1 MGWFPRSRALASHWC
16 LARSPKLCTGGA
28 TIREM
33 REQTG
38 CRIIISE
45 SIPHVHERVL
55 TVIGSLEAVSKVYK
69 LIAEHI
75 EQVGAVSFT
84 LDSVALYLLIGITR
98 G

>member
-1 MGWFPRSRALASHWC
+1 MASRSAA
-16 LARSPKLCTGGA
+16 GGA

-55 TVIGSLEAVSKVYK
+55 TVIGTVEMVGRAYA
-69 LIAEHI
+69 LIAQHM
-75 EQVGAVSFT
+75 EQV
-84 LDSVALYLLIGITR
+84 
-98 G
+98 